1 MTSTEMWDLVLMVLM
16 VNAFVGTAYLLSTA
30 DLVDPADETTDE
42 WP

>member
-16 VNAFVGTAYLLSTA
+16 INVFAGTAYLLSTEGP
-30 DLVDPADETTDE
+30 VDPTDETTDE